1 MRRFVLVVLG
11 VLAAVL
17 PGAAQ
22 ERPRI
27 CFGNEPSWGVDLTT
41 PASARLSF
49 PGAEGVAYRG
59 AIVRNE
65 PIREGIWR
73 GTSSA
78 GRDLVVFLR
87 DGACSDGMSDTTH
100 PVSARVS
107 LPDGRFLAGCC
118 RVSGAQP
125 AAATAAL
132 EGPGW
137 RLTGMPGRDAAALAA
152 LPRPV
157 RVRFERGR
165 VTGSSGCN
173 NVMGGYTL
181 AGDRL
186 TLGPL
191 AGSMMACPEPGMSIE
206 NAFKAAFAGTLRY
219 AIKGDRLSLTSEG
232 GATLSF
238 EKEPAPRLEGV
249 TWQTGVFNNNR
260 QAVISLLTGTRIAF
274 TFADGMVSGNSG
286 CNDFRAPYTAEPG
299 RITIGPVSATSRT
312 CGEDVMTQERQFLAA
327 LTSAVKWAVEAD
339 ELDMHRGDEQRA
351 LTARAAAR

>member
-1 MRRFVLVVLG
+1 MRKFVFAVLG
-11 VLAAVL
+11 VLAAVI

-22 ERPRI
+22 ERSLI

-49 PGAEGVAYRG
+49 PGAEGVTYRG

-65 PIREGIWR
+65 PLREGMWR

-118 RVSGAQP
+118 RIPGDQ
-125 AAATAAL
+125 AAAAAPAL

-137 RLTGMPGRDAAALAA
+137 RLTGMPGKDAAALAA

-157 RVRFERGR
+157 RVRLEGGR

-173 NVMGGYTL
+173 NLMGSYRLDGN
-181 AGDRL
+181 RL

-206 NAFKAAFAGTLRY
+206 NAFKGAFAGTLRY

-249 TWQTGVFNNNR
+249 TWDATGFNNNR
-260 QAVISLLTGTRIAF
+260 QAVIGLVAGTRIAF
-274 TFADGMVSGNSG
+274 SFADGTVSGSSG
-286 CNDFRAPYTAEPG
+286 CNDFRAPYSAEPG
-299 RITIGPVSATSRT
+299 RITIGPASTTSRT
-312 CGEDVMTQERQFLAA
+312 CESDVMTQEREFLAA
-327 LTSAVKWAVEAD
+327 LKSAVKWAVEGG
-339 ELDMHRGDEQRA
+339 ELDMHRADEQRA
-351 LTARAAAR
+351 LIARAAVK

>member
-1 MRRFVLVVLG
+1 MRRFAFVALI

-17 PGAAQ
+17 PGAGQ
-22 ERPRI
+22 EK
-27 CFGNEPSWGVDLTT
+27 
-41 PASARLSF
+41 
-49 PGAEGVAYRG
+49 
-59 AIVRNE
+59 
-65 PIREGIWR
+65 
-73 GTSSA
+73 
-78 GRDLVVFLR
+78 
-87 DGACSDGMSDTTH
+87 
-100 PVSARVS
+100 
-107 LPDGRFLAGCC
+107 
-118 RVSGAQP
+118 P
-125 AAATAAL
+125 AAAPIPL
-132 EGPGW
+132 EGTGW
-137 RLTGMPGRDAAALAA
+137 RLTGMAGKDAAALAA
-152 LPRPV
+152 LPRPA

-181 AGDRL
+181 DGNRL

-191 AGSMMACPEPGMSIE
+191 AGSMMACPDPAMSIE

-219 AIKGDRLSLTSEG
+219 AIKGDRLSFTSEA
-232 GATLSF
+232 GATLLF

-249 TWQTGVFNNNR
+249 TWQAGAFNNNR

-274 TFADGMVSGNSG
+274 AFADGMVTGNSG

-299 RITIGPVSATSRT
+299 RITVGPVSTTSRT

-327 LTSAVKWAVEAD
+327 LTSAVKWAIEAD

>member
-1 MRRFVLVVLG
+1 MRRFVFVALG
-11 VLAAVL
+11 VLAVVL

-22 ERPRI
+22 EK
-27 CFGNEPSWGVDLTT
+27 
-41 PASARLSF
+41 
-49 PGAEGVAYRG
+49 
-59 AIVRNE
+59 
-65 PIREGIWR
+65 
-73 GTSSA
+73 
-78 GRDLVVFLR
+78 
-87 DGACSDGMSDTTH
+87 
-100 PVSARVS
+100 
-107 LPDGRFLAGCC
+107 
-118 RVSGAQP
+118 P
-125 AAATAAL
+125 AATRHPL

-137 RLTGMPGRDAAALAA
+137 RLTGMPGKDAAALAA

-181 AGDRL
+181 DGNRL

-219 AIKGDRLSLTSEG
+219 SIKGDRLSLTSEA

-249 TWQTGVFNNNR
+249 TWDATGFNNGR
-260 QAVISLLTGTRIAF
+260 QAVVSLVTGTRIAF
-274 TFADGMVSGNSG
+274 AFADGAIAGSSG

-299 RITIGPVSATSRT
+299 RITIGPVSTSSRT
-312 CGEDVMTQERQFLAA
+312 CGEDVMKQEREFQAA
-327 LTSAVKWAVEAD
+327 LKSAVKWAVEGG